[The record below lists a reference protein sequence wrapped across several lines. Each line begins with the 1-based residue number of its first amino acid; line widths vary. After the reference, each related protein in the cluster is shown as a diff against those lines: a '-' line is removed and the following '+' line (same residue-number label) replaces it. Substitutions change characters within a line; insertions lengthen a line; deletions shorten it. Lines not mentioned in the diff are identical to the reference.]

1 MRRFEDGIR
10 RPVCSVPVR
19 PILRLSKL
27 KLAGFKTFVDPVT
40 VRTSGDLVGIV
51 GPNGCGKSNIIDAV
65 RWVLGET
72 RASALRGES
81 MQDVIFNGS
90 TTRKPVSRA
99 SVELVFDN
107 AAGRAAGQWSPYAEI
122 AVRRVLER
130 TGESSYYIN
139 GIHVRRRDVIDLF
152 LGTGLGPRAYAIIEQ
167 GMISRII
174 EARPEEIRGFLEE
187 AAGVTRYRERRRE
200 TEGRLS
206 DARDNLARLD
216 DIRLELGE
224 RIGHLEAQAATAE
237 RYQTLNAALVER
249 QQLLWL
255 IKRNE
260 ARAGHLRAVEE
271 LNAATARIDA
281 DNARLQA
288 LESALEEARAG
299 HLAASETVHLAQ
311 SDLFAVGAEVS
322 RLEAELQHLG
332 ETRQRLEARLTQLDI
347 DHEHWRARREALDA
361 ERARWEALAENAAQ
375 RAEQAEARHDE
386 ISDRLPELD
395 AAQRA
400 AETTVASVRRELAA
414 TEQQLRVEEA
424 NRAHADRALDALVQ
438 RRVRLDGENGEI
450 EGPDVALLAERQARL
465 DALRER
471 CDALQQ
477 DLAEAQARQPALQ
490 AALKDA
496 LEAERAVQRRL
507 TESRAQRNA
516 LVQLQAKV
524 AAQGTPEDW
533 LARHGHDGL
542 PPLWRALK
550 VEAGW
555 ETAVE
560 TVLRER
566 LAALVTAEGGALAA
580 DLLAEPPAA
589 ALALGFADGAALPA
603 PAMVAPP
610 GAVPLSA
617 HVQVADAAQRALLDD
632 WLQGWFA
639 VERLDGW
646 LPRRAG
652 LAPGVCLVSRGGQV
666 LSRNML
672 AHFVPDSRTHGV
684 IERQREIDVL
694 TARQE
699 ALEDEALAARESLLG
714 AEAVTAGA
722 QARIDD
728 LRRDGQASQGARHA
742 EEVELLKLTQEAS
755 RAGERRARISNDLA
769 DLARQEEGERE
780 RHTRAGLEHARA
792 AELAGLQRS
801 QLDAAIEVLR
811 ERDEALRAL
820 RTMEQSLGRELQE
833 AQFSAR
839 ECAGKLE
846 DNTRNLQLAGEQLD
860 RLAEERGVREAELE
874 ATDDSRCHES
884 LQAALEMRGVR
895 EAALAG
901 RRDAL
906 EQAAALLRETEELR
920 LRTEH
925 EAAPLRSRV
934 ADLRLQAQAAE
945 LAITQFDERLVE
957 AKADEA
963 ALAPLLADAPG
974 ETALQREVA
983 RLGREIAALGAV
995 NLAAVEE
1002 LRTAAERKGYLDA
1015 QNDDLLQ
1022 AIETL
1027 EDAIRRIDRETR
1039 EQLQA
1044 TYNTV
1049 NEHFGRLFPL
1059 LFGGGRAALVL
1070 TGEEILDAGIQ
1081 IVAQPPGKKN
1091 ASIQL
1096 LSGGEKALTAIALVF
1111 AMFHLNPAPFCML
1124 DEVDA
1129 PLDDAN
1135 TGRYADM
1142 VKQMSAQTQFI
1153 FISHNRITMEVAQQ
1167 LVGVTMQEQG
1177 VSRVVEVDMEAAL
1190 RLAEPAA
1197 A

>member
-1 MRRFEDGIR
+1 MRGPRF
-10 RPVCSVPVR
+10 VPLC

-27 KLAGFKTFVDPVT
+27 KLAGFKTFVDPIT
-40 VRTSGDLVGIV
+40 VRTSGNLVGIV
-51 GPNGCGKSNIIDAV
+51 GPNGCGKSNVIDAV

-107 AAGRAAGQWSPYAEI
+107 TAGRAAGQWAPYAEI

-130 TGESSYYIN
+130 TGESTYYIN
-139 GIHVRRRDVIDLF
+139 SVHVRRRDVIDLF

-216 DIRLELGE
+216 DIRMELGE
-224 RIGHLEAQAATAE
+224 RIGHLEVQAATAE
-237 RYQTLNAALVER
+237 RYQALNAALVER

-260 ARAGHLRAVEE
+260 ARDGRARAMEE

-281 DNARLQA
+281 DNARLQT
-288 LESALEEARAG
+288 LDSALEEARAG
-299 HLAASETVHLAQ
+299 HLAASEAMHLAQ
-311 SDLFAVGAEVS
+311 GDLFAAGAEVS
-322 RLEAELQHLG
+322 RLEAELRHLG
-332 ETRQRLEARLTQLDI
+332 EARQRLDARLAQLDV
-347 DHEHWRARREALDA
+347 DVDHWRIRRETLDM
-361 ERARWEALAENAAQ
+361 ERVRWEALAENAAL
-375 RAEQAEARHDE
+375 RVEQAEARHQE
-386 ISDRLPELD
+386 ISGRSPECESD
-395 AAQRA
+395 QRA
-400 AETTVASVRRELAA
+400 AEATVAAVRRELAA
-414 TEQQLRVEEA
+414 TEQQLRVED
-424 NRAHADRALDALVQ
+424 AHRVHAGRALDALIQ
-438 RRVRLDGENGEI
+438 RRAKLDGEHGGI
-450 EGPDVALLAERQARL
+450 EGPDAALLAGRQARL

-471 CDALQQ
+471 CEALQQ
-477 DLAEAQARQPALQ
+477 ALAGAQARQPALRM
-490 AALKDA
+490 ALKEA
-496 LEAERAVQRRL
+496 FEAERAAQRRL
-507 TESRAQRNA
+507 TELRARHNA
-516 LVQLQAKV
+516 LTQIQSK
-524 AAQGTPEDW
+524 AAARGEPDDW
-533 LARHGHDGL
+533 LARHDRQGL
-542 PPLWRALK
+542 PPLWRSLE

-555 ETAVE
+555 ETALE

-566 LAALVTAEGGALAA
+566 LAALVTEESGALAA

-589 ALALGFADGAALPA
+589 ALALGFAGAAALPA
-603 PAMVAPP
+603 PGALPPPAGAMPLCAYVRAEG
-610 GAVPLSA
+610 GA
-617 HVQVADAAQRALLDD
+617 QQALLAD
-632 WLQGWFA
+632 WLHGWFA

-646 LPRRAG
+646 LLRRAE
-652 LAPGVCLVSRGGQV
+652 LAPGVCLVSRGGQI
-666 LSRNML
+666 LSRSML
-672 AHFVPDSRTHGV
+672 AHVAPDSRTHGV
-684 IERQREIDVL
+684 IERQREIDAL
-694 TARQE
+694 AAQLRT
-699 ALEDEALAARESLLG
+699 LEDEALAAHDALLAAES
-714 AEAVTAGA
+714 AAAGT
-722 QARIDD
+722 QSHIDD
-728 LRRDGQASQGARHA
+728 FRRDLQAAQGARHA
-742 EEVELLKLTQEAS
+742 EDVEVLKLAQAAS
-755 RAGERRARISNDLA
+755 RAEEQRARISSDLA
-769 DLARQEEGERE
+769 ELARQEKAERE
-780 RHTRAGLEHARA
+780 NHERAEREYARA
-792 AELAGLQRS
+792 AELAELQRG
-801 QLDAAIEVLR
+801 QLDAALDALR

-820 RTMEQSLGRELQE
+820 GALEQSLARELQE

-846 DNTRNLQLAGEQLD
+846 DNARNTQLADEQLA
-860 RLAEERGVREAELE
+860 RIASERAEREAERE
-874 ATDDSRCHES
+874 ATSDSRCRES
-884 LQAALEMRGVR
+884 LQTALDLRDSR

-906 EQAAALLRETEELR
+906 EQAAAVLRETEALR
-920 LRTEH
+920 QHTEQD
-925 EAAPLRSRV
+925 AAPLRARV
-934 ADLRLQAQAAE
+934 ADLRLEAQAAE
-945 LAITQFDERLVE
+945 LAIAQFDERLAE
-957 AKADEA
+957 AGADEA
-963 ALAPLLADAPG
+963 ALAPLLQNAPG
-974 ETALQREVA
+974 ENALQREVA
-983 RLGREIAALGAV
+983 RLGRDIAALGAV

-1002 LRTAAERKGYLDA
+1002 LRAAAERKGYLDA
-1015 QNDDLLQ
+1015 QNDDLMQ

-1044 TYNTV
+1044 TYNAV
-1049 NEHFGRLFPL
+1049 NEHFGKLFPQ
-1059 LFGGGRAALVL
+1059 LFGGGRAALAL
-1070 TGEEILDAGIQ
+1070 TGEEILDAGVQ

-1111 AMFHLNPAPFCML
+1111 AMFQLNPAPFCML

-1135 TGRYADM
+1135 TGRYAEM
-1142 VKQMSAQTQFI
+1142 VKQMSTQTQFI
-1153 FISHNRITMEVAQQ
+1153 FISHNRITMEAAQQ

-1190 RLAEPAA
+1190 RLAEPVAA
-1197 A
+1197 